1 MLAHTRKWKHDFK
14 TSSKENNESWYDLIE
29 DWELIDASFTQQ
41 YGIRLS
47 RDDMSWYEFQTKLT
61 MLNEKTALGQI
72 ISIRSENDPEMLKHF
87 NADQKRIR
95 NEYRQKK
102 AKETTKDDD
111 SYKLAME
118 SFKQMFKSMAKN
130 K

>member
-1 MLAHTRKWKHDFK
+1 MLALTRKWSLDFTK
-14 TSSKENNESWYDLIE
+14 SNSENDEAWYDLIE

-61 MLNEKTALGQI
+61 MLNDKTALGQI

-95 NEYRQKK
+95 NEKGK
-102 AKETTKDDD
+102 ADET
-111 SYKLAME
+111 Y
-118 SFKQMFKSMAKN
+118 
-130 K
+130 

>member
-1 MLAHTRKWKHDFK
+1 MLALTRKWSLDFK
-14 TSSKENNESWYDLIE
+14 KSNSENDEAWYDLIE

-47 RDDMSWYEFQTKLT
+47 RDEMSWYEFQTKLT
-61 MLNEKTALGQI
+61 MLNDKTALGQI

-102 AKETTKDDD
+102 AKQMKSTDKE
-111 SYKLAME
+111 YKMAME
-118 SFKQMFKSMAKN
+118 GFKNMFKSMAN